1 VVTLPN
7 YMKLISNPRP
17 PINLHRPIPLCEP
30 ILLFYLSNYFRFT
43 FRYFVFFKAGKDNFI
58 LSLIQ
63 ILRRIL
69 LPDKARAGTR
79 QNCQHKQ
86 HLSIL
91 TCVDSPTSKTKLALI
106 TTVNNNYYFPI
117 LWLWATSARNDF
129 ARSVEVVFRPTPPRR
144 DLAVDFSPAE
154 KQRLLE
160 PITARQYLLT

>member
-1 VVTLPN
+1 VLTIDSPTPTMN
-7 YMKLISNPRP
+7 
-17 PINLHRPIPLCEP
+17 INLNEHP
-30 ILLFYLSNYFRFT
+30 ILFFEKSLQLSNYFRFT
-43 FRYFVFFKAGKDNFI
+43 FTFRYFVIFKAGKDNFI

-69 LPDKARAGTR
+69 LPGKARAGTR

-117 LWLWATSARNDF
+117 LWL
-129 ARSVEVVFRPTPPRR
+129 
-144 DLAVDFSPAE
+144 
-154 KQRLLE
+154 
-160 PITARQYLLT
+160 